1 MKSLS
6 NKEKE
11 KILTRLFW
19 DKEIHTTGM
28 DKILDEKFNTIDD
41 IDSQIFF
48 TRLLTSC
55 NWYTLLKLLS
65 PKKLNIILNDSV
77 LDKLYPKEL
86 KGKYSYAREVLSRHI
101 IPISR

>member
-6 NKEKE
+6 NKDKE
-11 KILTRLFW
+11 KILVRLFW
-19 DKEIHTTGM
+19 DKEINVTDM
-28 DKILDEKFNTIDD
+28 EKILDEKLDTIDD

-55 NWYTLLKLLS
+55 NWYTLLKLFP
-65 PKKLNIILNDSV
+65 PKKLRILLNDSV
-77 LDKLYPKEL
+77 LDRLFPKDL
-86 KGKYSYAREVLSRHI
+86 KGKYIYAREVLSRYV